1 MTLTPKGP
9 DHDESF
15 RNVGEKSAASRQARY
30 IALRSLSVGLVNFS
44 G

>member
-9 DHDESF
+9 NHDESL
-15 RNVGEKSAASRQARY
+15 RDVGEKFAASRQARY
-30 IALRSLSVGLVNFS
+30 IALRSLSVGSVNFS